1 MHHRAFLGTLTIPS
15 AGTDS
20 NVLASKLLRMASG
33 IVFENAESAFT
44 GTVSV
49 LASAEEEAI
58 VADCLPVY
66 VDGSAVTVGAN
77 RIQQWNISPGSAIMI
92 QSSGAEAADR
102 TVKVYAILDMI

>member
-20 NVLASKLLRMASG
+20 NVLANKQLRMARA

-49 LASAEEEAI
+49 LAAAEEEA
-58 VADCLPVY
+58 VAADCVPVY
-66 VDGSAVTVGAN
+66 VDGSAVTVGTD
-77 RIQQWNISPGSAIMI
+77 RVEQWNISPGSAIMI

-102 TVKVYAILDMI
+102 VVKAYAILDLG